1 MTSQD
6 RLTLEETL
14 AAFDEHLRRTRGL
27 GTGTRRNYARVV
39 RGFLV
44 AVFDDDPVEVGEI
57 AARDVVSFVAGL
69 TRRWRP
75 RTVEGAATALRS
87 FFRFMRAAG
96 LRDDRLDD
104 VVPMVPH
111 RPTGLVRHLEPWR
124 FEQLIASLDA
134 ASPRGLRDRGA
145 DPCRG
150 SCCLPG
156 RA

>member
-14 AAFDEHLRRTRGL
+14 ATFDEHLRRTRGV
-27 GTGTRRNYARVV
+27 GAGTRRNYARVV

-44 AVFDDDPVEVGEI
+44 AVFDDGPVDVGEI

-87 FFRFMRAAG
+87 FFRFVRAAG
-96 LRDDRLDD
+96 LREDRLEDA
-104 VVPMVPH
+104 VPMVPH
-111 RPTGLVRHLEPWR
+111 RPTELVRHLEPGR

-134 ASPRGLRDRGA
+134 SSPRGLRDRA
-145 DPCRG
+145 II
-150 SCCLPG
+150 
-156 RA
+156 